1 MRIGRLLRVRDGAT
15 DLGDRPVVRM
25 APISNWTRTTG
36 LYGLLAV
43 GDLDRGWLVARVWT
57 LGIRAEG
64 GVNMLARFGMFF
76 YWCGLAIA
84 FLCSTAALIVLMAI
98 ITGKL
103 SDSDAWTAVV
113 FFAAVGCISWLVGN
127 AAKYV
132 LGSIED
138 V

>member
-1 MRIGRLLRVRDGAT
+1 MQIGRLLRVRDGAT
-15 DLGDRPVVRM
+15 DLGGRPVVRM
-25 APISNWTRTTG
+25 APISNWTGATG

-43 GDLDRGWLVARVWT
+43 GDLDRGWLVALVWR

-64 GVNMLARFGMFF
+64 GINMLARFGLVF
-76 YWCGLAIA
+76 YWCSVAIA
-84 FLCSTAALIVLMAI
+84 FVCWIAALIILIAI

-103 SDSDAWTAVV
+103 SDSNAWTAVV

-132 LGSIED
+132 LGSIDE

>member
-1 MRIGRLLRVRDGAT
+1 MQIGRLLRVRDGAT
-15 DLGDRPVVRM
+15 DLGGRPVVRM
-25 APISNWTRTTG
+25 APISNWTGATG

-43 GDLDRGWLVARVWT
+43 GDLDRGWLVALVWR

-64 GVNMLARFGMFF
+64 GINMLARFGLVF
-76 YWCGLAIA
+76 YWCSVAIA
-84 FLCSTAALIVLMAI
+84 FVCWIAALIILIAI

-103 SDSDAWTAVV
+103 SDPNAWTAVV

-132 LGSIED
+132 LGSIDE